1 MYNPNKA
8 KDKYNKKTYDQISIR
23 VPKGERERFKE
34 AADKRGLSLAQ
45 LIRKAVEL
53 YISENPEL

>member
-53 YISENPEL
+53 YITENPEL